1 MIGSILGI
9 FDVITNIKDHFA
21 DVISGLAN
29 GDFTLGDLFL
39 AFFNFF
45 RVMLEGKLKYVLN
58 WLYEI
63 FLNFLSDS
71 KDDFIGISDNLSN
84 RLLGQN
90 AIDFI
95 FSPTFIFHVIGAIIV
110 IFLLVKVVDIVIQ
123 IVQAIIGLIP

>member
-1 MIGSILGI
+1 MIGSILGVL
-9 FDVITNIKDHFA
+9 DVITNIKDHFTEF
-21 DVISGLAN
+21 ITGLSN

-71 KDDFIGISDNLSN
+71 KDDFLGISGNLNS
-84 RLLGQN
+84 RLLGDN
-90 AIDFI
+90 AVNFI
-95 FSPTFIFHVIGAIIV
+95 FSPIFIFHVIGAIIV
-110 IFLLVKVVDIVIQ
+110 IFLLIKVVDIVIQ

>member
-1 MIGSILGI
+1 MIGSILGVL
-9 FDVITNIKDHFA
+9 DVITNIKDHFTEF
-21 DVISGLAN
+21 ITGLSN
-29 GDFTLGDLFL
+29 GYFTLGDLFL

-71 KDDFIGISDNLSN
+71 KDDFIGISGNLN
-84 RLLGQN
+84 TRLLGDN
-90 AIDFI
+90 AVNFI

-110 IFLLVKVVDIVIQ
+110 IFLLIKVVDIVIQ

>member
-9 FDVITNIKDHFA
+9 LDVITNIKDHFT

-58 WLYEI
+58 WLYEV